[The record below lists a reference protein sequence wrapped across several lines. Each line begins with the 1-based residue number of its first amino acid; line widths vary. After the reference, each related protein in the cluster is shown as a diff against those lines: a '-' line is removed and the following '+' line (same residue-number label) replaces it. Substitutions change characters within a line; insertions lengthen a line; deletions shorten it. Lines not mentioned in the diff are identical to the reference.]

1 MCGASSPAR
10 WSCQKYSRPSVPL
23 IVVPIFEGV
32 MCLVSDPWG
41 GPGVRSLLSGKMELQ
56 QQVLELVS
64 AEGVDLVLLR
74 VGRGQE
80 HHCAIAVALSI
91 VNFFKLYVIQ

>member
-1 MCGASSPAR
+1 MF
-10 WSCQKYSRPSVPL
+10 
-23 IVVPIFEGV
+23 VPIFEGV

-80 HHCAIAVALSI
+80 TPLRWPYFHF
-91 VNFFKLYVIQ
+91 VNICCRSVPISA

>member
-1 MCGASSPAR
+1 MF
-10 WSCQKYSRPSVPL
+10 VT
-23 IVVPIFEGV
+23 IFEGV

-41 GPGVRSLLSGKMELQ
+41 APGVRSLLSGKMELQ

-74 VGRGQE
+74 IGRDKK
-80 HHCAIAVALSI
+80 HHCAIAVELFLTLCCRSALI
-91 VNFFKLYVIQ
+91 FVGWIRM

>member
-1 MCGASSPAR
+1 MG
-10 WSCQKYSRPSVPL
+10 
-23 IVVPIFEGV
+23 
-32 MCLVSDPWG
+32 DPWG

-74 VGRGQE
+74 VGRDKNT
-80 HHCAIAVALSI
+80 IALLAALS
-91 VNFFKLYVIQ
+91 FFYVVDPDPHRSTLHFSLAGSGSSRKKMTQKNVVEI

>member
-1 MCGASSPAR
+1 MCAEPPLRQDGVAAAGAGA
-10 WSCQKYSRPSVPL
+10 RPSVPL
-23 IVVPIFEGV
+23 IVVTIFEGV

-41 GPGVRSLLSGKMELQ
+41 APGVRSLLSGKMELQ

-74 VGRGQE
+74 IGRDK
-80 HHCAIAVALSI
+80 IPI
-91 VNFFKLYVIQ
+91 VPLRLNYV